1 MSNKSESPSPLNE
14 PSEFQS
20 GNVDVYSTVGSS
32 NSTNSHA
39 QSICDNDVMFSSIYD
54 DATSKLEDEPENNE
68 STKIDNNETDLKN
81 SDQLEESETNNF
93 QLGQKDF
100 DETEL
105 DHEQKEQDLSLKTR
119 HLSDNVGSPDDAS
132 EDDEDSVQLTDNH
145 EWKNK
150 SKHIFILSE
159 SGKPIYS
166 LNGSETK
173 LMSFMGLLQALVSII
188 ECDNE
193 NKLNHVIAGDHKI
206 AFLHKSYLIFVC
218 VCNEPDKSI
227 EQLQLELNYVY
238 NQIISIVTLSLIEK
252 IFSRH
257 PNYDLRNKLT
267 GTEKLVTNIIK
278 RFNNDYGMLL
288 NCVNSYPLRF
298 ETRDQ
303 IARMIAHQISSIK
316 YVLFGLL
323 LFDNKLVALIRPK
336 TKNIHPVDVHLLVNV
351 ITGLDTPKSSE
362 FTWYPIC
369 LPNFDSNG
377 LMYAYISHLDDQC
390 KTCLILLTG
399 LCNQD
404 QSSELNECRK
414 RIQQKLQTQN
424 LNQLLNIKY
433 KDSSLKLE
441 QIGMPELKHFLFKDN
456 KILQYFVSDYGLPYT
471 NNPAEQQRIFDI
483 YQKLYHKLH
492 NTTNSLRIIYI
503 QQKYETVLGW
513 MTSSF
518 EIYVTFSPLVTKEK
532 AVRAINK
539 LLDFT
544 QKNKQKI
551 FLSSMPT
558 LQR

>member
-1 MSNKSESPSPLNE
+1 
-14 PSEFQS
+14 
-20 GNVDVYSTVGSS
+20 
-32 NSTNSHA
+32 
-39 QSICDNDVMFSSIYD
+39 
-54 DATSKLEDEPENNE
+54 
-68 STKIDNNETDLKN
+68 
-81 SDQLEESETNNF
+81 
-93 QLGQKDF
+93 
-100 DETEL
+100 
-105 DHEQKEQDLSLKTR
+105 
-119 HLSDNVGSPDDAS
+119 
-132 EDDEDSVQLTDNH
+132 
-145 EWKNK
+145 
-150 SKHIFILSE
+150 
-159 SGKPIYS
+159 
-166 LNGSETK
+166 
-173 LMSFMGLLQALVSII
+173 MGLLQALVSII

-193 NKLNHVIAGDHKI
+193 NKLKHVIAGDHKI
-206 AFLHKSYLIFVC
+206 AFLHKSHLIFVC
-218 VCNEPDKSI
+218 VSSESQKSI
-227 EQLQLELNYVY
+227 EQLELELNYVY

-257 PNYDLRNKLT
+257 SNYDLRNKLT

-303 IARMIAHQISSIK
+303 IARMIAAQISGIK

-369 LPNFDSNG
+369 LPNFDSSG

-424 LNQLLNIKY
+424 INQLLNIKY
-433 KDSSLKLE
+433 KDASLRLE
-441 QIGMPELKHFLFKDN
+441 QIGVPELKHFVFKDN
-456 KILQYFVSDYGLPYT
+456 KIFQYFVSDYALPYA
-471 NNPAEQQRIFDI
+471 NNAHQQQRIFDI

-492 NTTNSLRIIYI
+492 NPTNTLRIIYI

-518 EIYVTFSPLVTKEK
+518 EIYATFSPLITKET